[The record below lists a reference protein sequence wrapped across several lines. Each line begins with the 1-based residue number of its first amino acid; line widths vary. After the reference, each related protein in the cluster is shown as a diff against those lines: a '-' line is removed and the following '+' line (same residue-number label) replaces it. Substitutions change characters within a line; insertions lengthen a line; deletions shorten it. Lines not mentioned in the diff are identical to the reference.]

1 MAIRL
6 NGLNS
11 GGWNSLSIKNLFSGL
26 NTTGFNSMSSMVSDY
41 NLIRSGS
48 YGKLLGAY
56 YDKMNKESS
65 SVSTSTQ
72 KSSGYQGVQNRADR
86 YAVTEEEKQARAKQK
101 TSKSTSSSGSVS
113 KESKVTQNSK
123 ALQSAADA
131 LIKHGSDSVFNKV
144 SSKDENGK
152 TTESYDRKKIGQALF
167 DFAESYNK
175 FQASAKT
182 SVSSGVTT
190 AAENVRK
197 QTSSNEAVLSS
208 IGLSVD
214 ESGKMSL
221 DQEKFNKADLNL
233 AKNLF
238 QKVGGYGYQV
248 SGQAYLASYY
258 GSASNQNTGYNAT
271 GIINNISAANLYDMY
286 S

>member
-48 YGKLLGAY
+48 YGKLLGSY

-152 TTESYDRKKIGQALF
+152 NFRPDVI
-167 DFAESYNK
+167 
-175 FQASAKT
+175 
-182 SVSSGVTT
+182 
-190 AAENVRK
+190 VRF
-197 QTSSNEAVLSS
+197 L
-208 IGLSVD
+208 
-214 ESGKMSL
+214 
-221 DQEKFNKADLNL
+221 
-233 AKNLF
+233 
-238 QKVGGYGYQV
+238 
-248 SGQAYLASYY
+248 
-258 GSASNQNTGYNAT
+258 
-271 GIINNISAANLYDMY
+271 
-286 S
+286 